1 VSGAAVEKS
10 SIPEDPE
17 DRKIITLARS
27 AAVRT
32 GAEQGACVRDSDGRT
47 YAGTSV
53 HMAHLDLSAVSVT
66 VAMAASSGAGRLEAA
81 AVAGAAPTQA
91 DLDVLRDL
99 AQTIA
104 AVWHVDLQGEVISVT
119 EL

>member
-10 SIPEDPE
+10 LIPENPE

-27 AAVRT
+27 AAART
-32 GAEQGACVRDSDGRT
+32 GAEQGACVRDSDGRS
-47 YAGTSV
+47 YAGAGV
-53 HMAHLDLSAVSVT
+53 RIPHLELSAVAVA
-66 VAMAASSGAGRLEAA
+66 VAMAASSGAAGLEAA
-81 AVAGAAPTQA
+81 AVAGAAPNQA

-99 AQTIA
+99 AQPTAEI
-104 AVWHVDLQGEVISVT
+104 WHVDLQGEVVSVT

>member
-1 VSGAAVEKS
+1 VSGAAAEES
-10 SIPEDPE
+10 IIPEDPE

-27 AAVRT
+27 AAART
-32 GAEQGACVRDSDGRT
+32 GAPQGACVRDAEGRT

-53 HMAHLDLSAVSVT
+53 QIPHLELSAVTVT
-66 VAMAASSGAGRLEAA
+66 VAMAASSGAGGLEAA
-81 AVAGAAPTQA
+81 AVAGAAPNQA

-99 AQTIA
+99 AQPTA